1 MQGFIRFSGEI
12 LYKEAFHHE
21 QFIANLPERS
31 KKLDIYYW
39 KLDMGYFCVLTI
51 DRDTDF
57 SYGLTN
63 SYNASIF

>member
-31 KKLDIYYW
+31 KKIRYLLLEI
-39 KLDMGYFCVLTI
+39 
-51 DRDTDF
+51 R
-57 SYGLTN
+57 YG
-63 SYNASIF
+63 IFLCINNRS